1 MTEVADL
8 LQQGGAHAWLY
19 LPTAVLLGA
28 LHGLEPG
35 HSKTVMAAFIV
46 AVRGTVGQAVLLGL
60 SATVS
65 HTLVVWAVALAGLYF
80 SDQVQAENV
89 EPWFQLASGVVI
101 LGVALWMA
109 RQAWRGTRHDHDHD
123 HHHDHDHDHEHMD
136 AHARAHAAD
145 ISRRFGD
152 GRRVSNGQVALFG
165 LTGGLIPCPAA
176 ITVLLLCLQL
186 QQVTLGATLVMGF
199 SVGLA
204 LTLVVVG
211 VAASLGLRHAQRR
224 WTGFERFAK
233 RAPYASALLIGALGL
248 YMAVH
253 GWSALAA

>member
-1 MTEVADL
+1 MTDVAEML
-8 LQQGGAHAWLY
+8 RQGGAHAWLY

-60 SATVS
+60 AATVS
-65 HTLVVWAVALAGLYF
+65 HTLVVWAVALAGLSF
-80 SDQVQAENV
+80 ADQFDAETA
-89 EPWFQLASGVVI
+89 EPWFQLASGVII

-109 RQAWRGTRHDHDHD
+109 RQAWRGARHDHDHD
-123 HHHDHDHDHEHMD
+123 HDHNHGPMD
-136 AHARAHAAD
+136 DHARAHAED
-145 ISRRFGD
+145 IRRRFGD
-152 GRRVSNGQVALFG
+152 GQKVTNGQIALFG

-204 LTLVVVG
+204 LTLVAVG
-211 VAASLGLRHAQRR
+211 IAAAVGLRRAQRR
-224 WTGFERFAK
+224 WPGIEGFARH
-233 RAPYASALLIGALGL
+233 APYASALLIGVLGL
-248 YMAVH
+248 YMAAH
-253 GWSALAA
+253 GWAALAA